1 MRRLFA
7 SGLVV
12 AALLVA
18 GPAFAFRVPDP
29 NAAWPTPHQRE
40 AAYAD
45 RERQPYAMSYSDEA
59 AQRLGLADGHWEA
72 FQGQSGGSGPT
83 FKGGLDTR
91 GAVLRLQW

>member
-59 AQRLGLADGHWEA
+59 AQRLGLADGRWEA
-72 FQGQSGGSGPT
+72 FQSQSVTGPT
-83 FKGGLDTR
+83 LKGGLDAR

>member
-1 MRRLFA
+1 MRKLSV

-12 AALLVA
+12 ASLLVA
-18 GPAFAFRVPDP
+18 GPACAFRVPDP
-29 NAAWPTPHQRE
+29 NAPLPTPHQRE
-40 AAYAD
+40 AGYAD

-59 AQRLGLADGHWEA
+59 AQRLGLADGRWEA
-72 FQGQSGGSGPT
+72 FNSQSPAGPT

>member
-1 MRRLFA
+1 MRKLSA

-40 AAYAD
+40 AGYAD
-45 RERQPYAMSYSDEA
+45 QERQPYAMSYSDEA
-59 AQRLGLADGHWEA
+59 ARRLGLADGRWEA
-72 FQGQSGGSGPT
+72 FSSQSAAGPT
-83 FKGGLDTR
+83 LKGGLGTR

>member
-1 MRRLFA
+1 MRKLSV
-7 SGLVV
+7 SGLAV

-18 GPAFAFRVPDP
+18 GPAFGFRVPDP

-45 RERQPYAMSYSDEA
+45 QDRQPYAMSYSDEA
-59 AQRLGLADGHWEA
+59 ARRLGLADGRWEA
-72 FQGQSGGSGPT
+72 FKSQSTTGPT
-83 FKGGLDTR
+83 LKGGLDAR